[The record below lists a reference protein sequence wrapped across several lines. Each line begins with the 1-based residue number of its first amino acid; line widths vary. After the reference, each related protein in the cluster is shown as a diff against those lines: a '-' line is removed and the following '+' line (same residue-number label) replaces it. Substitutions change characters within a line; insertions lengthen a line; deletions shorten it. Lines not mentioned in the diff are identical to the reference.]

1 MSYVNRAILFTPIG
15 QSDRIPSILDL
26 GSGTGQTDRQ
36 TDGRR
41 LSMHYAPPYGVGHNK
56 IVSKR
61 HRSSAVQVLYSFGL
75 CLVGLFF
82 PALLQVALGLPNE
95 NLCTLL
101 QHGFFLQAECSS
113 CCPTNDVKA
122 LRGC

>member
-1 MSYVNRAILFTPIG
+1 
-15 QSDRIPSILDL
+15 
-26 GSGTGQTDRQ
+26 
-36 TDGRR
+36 
-41 LSMHYAPPYGVGHNK
+41 MHYAPPYGVGHNK

-82 PALLQVALGLPNE
+82 PALLQVMLGLPNE

-101 QHGFFLQAECSS
+101 QHGFFYR
-113 CCPTNDVKA
+113 PNA
-122 LRGC
+122 LLVAQLTMSKH